1 MITKTWQKITV
12 INGKE
17 YLETVTKQIGVQEIE
32 FEGEMITVGEVTIT
46 ESKLG
51 RSVVFTRDPRGVY
64 LTPEV
69 AQRCKE
75 VAVQAMIDQRI
86 W

>member
-1 MITKTWQKITV
+1 MITKTWERITV
-12 INGKE
+12 LNGKE
-17 YLETVTKQIGVQEIE
+17 YHETVTKQIGVQQIP

-64 LTPEV
+64 LEPEV
-69 AQRCKE
+69 AEECKR
-75 VAVQAMIDQRI
+75 VAVQALIDQGI

>member
-1 MITKTWQKITV
+1 MITKTWQKTTV
-12 INGKE
+12 LNGKE
-17 YLETVTKQIGVQEIE
+17 YLETVTKQIGVQQIE

-64 LTPEV
+64 LDPEI
-69 AQRCKE
+69 AQQCKE